1 MTSWS
6 GFGGIS
12 FDFQGRKQEG
22 KKAMWWGKCRVGKY
36 CLEVLASRQR
46 TRHSPRDFHISLN
59 GGVGWGG
66 IKSLSSLVTVSSG
79 ASAYPAEMS
88 GGGEYT
94 GIAAPT
100 HPRGLAWRCLYPLPT
115 PHPTPKPGAVL
126 AIEGR
131 KHSTHQGHPEV
142 EGDEERKECQA
153 RVTSQP
159 LPKSSLGSR
168 IESL

>member
-22 KKAMWWGKCRVGKY
+22 KKAMWWGKCCDVKY

-46 TRHSPRDFHISLN
+46 TRHSPRDLSYQLEW
-59 GGVGWGG
+59 GGGGG
-66 IKSLSSLVTVSSG
+66 IKSISSSVAVSSG

-115 PHPTPKPGAVL
+115 PHPTPKLGVVL

-131 KHSTHQGHPEV
+131 KHGTHQGHPEV
-142 EGDEERKECQA
+142 EGDEERQECQV
-153 RVTSQP
+153 RVASQP
-159 LPKSSLGSR
+159 LPKSS
-168 IESL
+168 